1 MAVRTARKLC
11 LPPTAAPSA
20 SASDYVMR
28 LRSQVPRRLT
38 LCPFGPRPLR
48 PCWPQVTGQGAVGS
62 ERTNVNTPA
71 SVSVRGGVPG
81 SAGSVMDKSSRKR

>member
-28 LRSQVPRRLT
+28 LRSQVRRRLT
-38 LCPFGPRPLR
+38 LCPFAQAAEL
-48 PCWPQVTGQGAVGS
+48 CWSQVTGQGAVGS